1 MGRTIV
7 NDDGCFEW
15 DEEKAMGNWEK
26 HGIHF
31 EKAMVVF
38 FDPQRIEFFDT
49 SHSVFEDRYI
59 TVGNASRSNVLLVV
73 ICSTEKNGR
82 TRLIAAR
89 RASKIEEG
97 LYYGR

>member
-7 NDDGCFEW
+7 SDDGCFEW

-38 FDPQRIEFFDT
+38 FDPQRIEFLIHHIPF
-49 SHSVFEDRYI
+49 
-59 TVGNASRSNVLLVV
+59 L
-73 ICSTEKNGR
+73 R
-82 TRLIAAR
+82 TGISL
-89 RASKIEEG
+89 
-97 LYYGR
+97 